1 MSAPR
6 GRPRSFDD
14 DATLNCVLDVFWKQG
29 FLGTSLVD
37 LCAAT
42 GLNKPSLYGAFG
54 NKEALFLAA
63 LDRYNQL
70 YVAPP
75 IRAMEAEPDAKAAL
89 RLYLRAAIRRM
100 AQPELPAGCLLMTN
114 LAASGSDDLPD
125 MIGARMKELAQASRQ
140 AIDARLRRAVAEGQ
154 FPQTADAKAFGDFIE
169 ATLFGIASMAQG
181 GAAIAALDLVVD
193 TAMQAWPRA

>member
-14 DATLNCVLDVFWKQG
+14 ETTLNCVLDVFWKQG

-37 LCAAT
+37 LCTAT

-54 NKEALFLAA
+54 NKEALFLTA

-75 IRAMEAEPDAKAAL
+75 IRAMEEEPEAKAAL
-89 RLYLRAAIRRM
+89 RGYLRAAIRRM
-100 AQPELPAGCLLMTN
+100 ARPDLPAGCLLMTN
-114 LAASGSDDLPD
+114 MAATGSDDLPE
-125 MIGARMKELAQASRQ
+125 GVAAEMKSLASASRR
-140 AIDARLRRAVAEGQ
+140 AVEGRIARAVAEGQ
-154 FPQTADAKAFGDFIE
+154 FPKTADARAFGDFIE
-169 ATLFGIASMAQG
+169 ATLFGIASMAQAG
-181 GAAIAALDLVVD
+181 TPTEALDRVVD
-193 TAMQAWPRA
+193 MAMQAWPAA